1 MKFISRPPF
10 FFIFVI
16 FTYKNGAEVSGENSC
31 KNLVHLSDKCAKN
44 EEENGWQEADVKII
58 TK

>member
-31 KNLVHLSDKCAKN
+31 KNLVHLSTSV
-44 EEENGWQEADVKII
+44 QR
-58 TK
+58 TKRKMGGKKRMLK